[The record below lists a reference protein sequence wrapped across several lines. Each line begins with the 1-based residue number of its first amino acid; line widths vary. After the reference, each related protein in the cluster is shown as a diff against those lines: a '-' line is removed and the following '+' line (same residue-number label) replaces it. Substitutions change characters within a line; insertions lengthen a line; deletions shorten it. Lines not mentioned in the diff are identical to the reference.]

1 MSKILDM
8 AKGFNEQSKKQ
19 ANAIEQQLKQ
29 DFKKHEARIQAALNE
44 SEQRITSDINAQN
57 ARLSRLTLK
66 TWIWLPVTVITVL
79 IACWGV
85 IWWQGVTIAQN
96 QQEISR
102 QQENLEKLNAK
113 TWGIRF
119 FQDKEGR
126 YIVIPEGYTVKG
138 GWTLNDGQNEL
149 IKLVEK

>member
-44 SEQRITSDINAQN
+44 SEKRITSDISAQN

-66 TWIWLPVTVITVL
+66 TWIWLPVTLITVL
-79 IACWGV
+79 MACWGV
-85 IWWQGVTIAQN
+85 IWLQGVTIVQN
-96 QQEISR
+96 QEEINR
-102 QQENLEKLNAK
+102 QQSNLEKLNAK
-113 TWGIRF
+113 TWGIRLI
-119 FQDKEGR
+119 QNNEGR
-126 YIVIPEGYTVKG
+126 YIVIPEGHTVET
-138 GWTLNDGQNEL
+138 GWTINDGKNKL